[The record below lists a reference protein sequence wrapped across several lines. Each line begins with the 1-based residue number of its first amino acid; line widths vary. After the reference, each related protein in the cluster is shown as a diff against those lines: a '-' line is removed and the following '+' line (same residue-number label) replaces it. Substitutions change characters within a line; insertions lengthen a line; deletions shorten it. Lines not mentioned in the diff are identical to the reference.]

1 MRKFPTSLA
10 FLLLSL
16 SSFSALAGAQETKDP
31 VSATKPKAE
40 ESRKAEE
47 QRPASAYRL
56 DFSLNQLDD
65 GRTTNTRQYSLNLV
79 PGYQG
84 SQELK
89 IGTRVPIE
97 MKQGEMQ
104 YLDVGTNLWA
114 RMIPLGDAVELE
126 ARADLSSFADSE
138 QANRTSMP
146 LIRQLHINGS
156 TIATLGKPMT
166 LGVVDDPTSKRQF
179 QLVVTVTKIH

>member
-1 MRKFPTSLA
+1 MKGDQLCA
-10 FLLLSL
+10 
-16 SSFSALAGAQETKDP
+16 SFQPHWQSCFFRCPASAHSRVLRTKDP
-31 VSATKPKAE
+31 ASAAKQKAE

-126 ARADLSSFADSE
+126 ARRPE
-138 QANRTSMP
+138 
-146 LIRQLHINGS
+146 
-156 TIATLGKPMT
+156 
-166 LGVVDDPTSKRQF
+166 
-179 QLVVTVTKIH
+179 